1 MIHFTGSCEGLDTS
15 KFGGIFPDECLLVFD
30 NLGYNNPLEHK
41 VYLFLQEPDIICPSH
56 TEEVIKSAWKYEYI
70 YTFNAKI
77 LAMFP
82 KKSIKWPGNYA
93 TVKPSNEIKN
103 FLISGWAS
111 TKIWNNASGHLL
123 RLEIYNKQLQLP
135 SNCIFFRSSNR
146 NADGGP
152 PLEEITLGQ
161 NPLLGSNFLGGGKQ
175 CLFEGFQFSII
186 LENSQQENYFTE
198 KIIDC
203 LITKTIPLYW
213 GCPNISEFFDTTG
226 WLFFENFETLLQ
238 QVSTIDETYYSRYMN
253 TINKN
258 YNLAMKRSNFY
269 HNIIRVHTLH
279 HNDLQMG
286 H

>member
-1 MIHFTGSCEGLDTS
+1 MIHTAGTCQGIDTS
-15 KFGGIFPDECLLVFD
+15 KFGDIFPDECLLVFD
-30 NLGYNNPLEHK
+30 DIWYPLPECK
-41 VYLFLQEPDIICPSH
+41 AYLFLQEPDIICPCH
-56 TEEVIKSAWKYEYI
+56 TEEAIKVAHRYEKI
-70 YTFNAKI
+70 FTFNSKI
-77 LAMFP
+77 LGLFP
-82 KKSIKWPGNYA
+82 EKTIKWSGNYA
-93 TVKPSNEIKN
+93 TVKPSNEIKK

-111 TKIWNNASGHLL
+111 TKIYNNAPGHLL

-135 SNCIFFRSSNR
+135 FNCTFFRSSSR

-152 PLEEITLGQ
+152 PLEEIIF
-161 NPLLGSNFLGGGKQ
+161 NPLLGSDFLGGGKQ

-238 QVSTIDETYYSRYMN
+238 QVSTIDDMYYSRYMD

-258 YNLAMKRSNFY
+258 YNLAQKKSNFY
-269 HNIIRVHTLH
+269 HNIIRVHTSH
-279 HNDLQMG
+279 HNDLRMG